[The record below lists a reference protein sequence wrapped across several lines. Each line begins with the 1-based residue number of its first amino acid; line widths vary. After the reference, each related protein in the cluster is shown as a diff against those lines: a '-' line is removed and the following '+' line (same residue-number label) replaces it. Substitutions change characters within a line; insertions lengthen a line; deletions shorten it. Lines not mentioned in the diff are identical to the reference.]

1 MMAMS
6 DSVELKSGAPS
17 PNPRPGAGLPFHDRI
32 NMISTQEP
40 WLWLAAGWY
49 DVRRAPL
56 FSLGYGGLFVASGY
70 AVTFGLY
77 QLDLAYMIWPMM
89 AGFLLVAPVFCTA
102 FYEIS
107 RRLEDG
113 DEIAFVPLARA
124 WAKNAKS
131 VLGAGLAL
139 VFFMILWIRVAALI
153 YAINFPYSGLSI
165 QEMTVKTLFTQE
177 GITVLAV
184 GSAIGAVLAFF
195 AFLVSAVSLQAMLG
209 QGMGFLGG
217 VMVSIM
223 AVSRNFAPMMM
234 WAAIIVCVTA
244 IGLACALV
252 GLAVTMPL
260 IGHASWHAY
269 RTLVR
274 QAT

>member
-1 MMAMS
+1 M
-6 DSVELKSGAPS
+6 
-17 PNPRPGAGLPFHDRI
+17 
-32 NMISTQEP
+32 
-40 WLWLAAGWY
+40 AAG
-49 DVRRAPL
+49 
-56 FSLGYGGLFVASGY
+56 F
-70 AVTFGLY
+70 
-77 QLDLAYMIWPMM
+77 I
-89 AGFLLVAPVFCTA
+89 LVAPVFYTA

-113 DEIAFVPLARA
+113 HEVGFVPLARA
-124 WAKNAKS
+124 WGSNAKS

-153 YAINFPYSGLSI
+153 YAINFPYTGLSI
-165 QEMTVKTLFTQE
+165 QEMTVKTFFTPE

-195 AFLVSAVSLQAMLG
+195 AFLLSAVSLQAMLG

-217 VMVSIM
+217 VIVSVM
-223 AVSRNFAPMMM
+223 AVSRNFGPMML
-234 WAAIIVCVTA
+234 WAAIIVANTTVR
-244 IGLACALV
+244 LACAFV

-260 IGHASWHAY
+260 VGHASWHAY

-274 QAT
+274 EPT